1 MSDEGT
7 LHAVIPKFIDL
18 GKPEPAKP
26 VPKAAPKQES
36 EPIEQGPP
44 EPRGGMGKDVMTMG
58 AESREAARKERD
70 TAEAKE
76 AKPEAKEA
84 SITEPVKA
92 TSAADPDHKPDDTPA
107 WQKALISKEKSARK
121 AAEARTAALEQQV
134 ATLTALVE
142 RVLPKPKEASEPK
155 EADYASQEEYD
166 EARIEYRA
174 EQRAN
179 ERIAKQA
186 QAKDAEEGAKVM
198 AAHQARMEKFAETH
212 PEVIE
217 FATDRGS
224 PINGAMG
231 AAIALSDQGPQV
243 LLYLSENTDEAMKI
257 YKMHPS
263 RAAAE
268 IGKIEDRLA
277 AKPAPA
283 KPSKVPE
290 PLAPVGQGE
299 RVTRNKYAAD
309 VTDAEYFAQVDAEK
323 AAELAALR
331 RRAH

>member
-26 VPKAAPKQES
+26 APAAKPAPRQEA
-36 EPIEQGPP
+36 EPVEQGPP

-58 AESREAARKERD
+58 AESREAARA
-70 TAEAKE
+70 AEAKGDD
-76 AKPEAKEA
+76 KPAPKEA
-84 SITEPVKA
+84 ATEA
-92 TSAADPDHKPDDTPA
+92 TKPAAEPAHKEDETPA

-121 AAEARTAALEQQV
+121 QAEAEVSQLRQQV
-134 ATLTALVE
+134 QTLTELVQK
-142 RVLPKPKEASEPK
+142 VLPKPKEASAPK
-155 EADYASQEEYD
+155 PEDYATPEEYD

-174 EQRAN
+174 EQKAT
-179 ERIAKQA
+179 ERIARQA
-186 QAKDAEEGAKVM
+186 QDREAEEGAKVM
-198 AAHQARMEKFAETH
+198 AAHHERMEKFAETH
-212 PEVIE
+212 PEVLE
-217 FATDRGS
+217 FASAKTS

-243 LLYLSENTDEAMKI
+243 LQWLSDNLDEAHRI
-257 YKMHPS
+257 YRLHPS

-283 KPSKVPE
+283 KPSRVPE
-290 PLAPVGQGE
+290 PINPVAGSE
-299 RVTRNKYAAD
+299 RVARNKYAPD
-309 VTDAEYFAQVDAEK
+309 VTDAEYFAQVDAER

-331 RRAH
+331 GRAH